1 MELLDIYDDDGNT
14 TGRTIIRGDKSV
26 ELSKHEHIAV
36 AVIFIKNS
44 SGEFLI
50 QKTSKEKGGY
60 FSSTGGH
67 INSGETPLETI
78 QREVEEELGIKIPKE
93 EIQELGFIREGMP
106 LRFLFYIEI
115 DIPLEAITLQQEEV
129 ESVEYKKKEEIEQLI
144 KNKELLES
152 HGILFKEL
160 LKRIQ

>member
-78 QREVEEELGIKIPKE
+78 HREVEEELGIKIPKE
-93 EIQELGFIREGMP
+93 EIQEFGFIREGMP
-106 LRFLFYIEI
+106 LRFLFYIEK

-144 KNKELLES
+144 KNKEMLES